1 VAIVAFAG
9 LALLVLTTLIHYE
22 VLRAQTV
29 GLRVLGIPPRAKL
42 ILVIFGT
49 FVAHVIEIVLYGV
62 AIYVLGHQ
70 FGAGTLGRSAADFTL
85 ANALYVSAENYT
97 SLGYGDILPGGPL
110 RMLAGLEA
118 LNGLLL
124 IAWSASFTYIEMERF
139 WKDDDQEKPSNGTA
153 P

>member
-9 LALLVLTTLIHYE
+9 LVLLVLTTVIHYE
-22 VLRAQTV
+22 VLRALTA
-29 GLRVLGIPPRAKL
+29 GLRVLTIPPRAKL

-49 FVAHVIEIVLYGV
+49 FVAHVMEILLYAV
-62 AIYVLGHQ
+62 AIYVLGHH
-70 FGAGTLGRSAADFTL
+70 FGAGALGGDPEFTL
-85 ANALYVSAENYT
+85 TTALYVSAENYT

-124 IAWSASFTYIEMERF
+124 IAWSASFTYLEMERF
-139 WKDDDQEKPSNGTA
+139 WKDDDQEKPADGKS

>member
-9 LALLVLTTLIHYE
+9 LALLVLTTVIHYE
-22 VLRAQTV
+22 VLRALTV
-29 GLRVLGIPPRAKL
+29 GLRVLSIPPRAKL

-49 FVAHVIEIVLYGV
+49 FVAHVLEIVLYGV
-62 AIYVLGHQ
+62 AIYVLGHR
-70 FGAGTLGRSAADFTL
+70 FGAGTLGSAVDFTL

-97 SLGYGDILPGGPL
+97 SLGYGDILPGGHL

-139 WKDDDQEKPSNGTA
+139 WKDDDREKPSERT
-153 P
+153 PP